1 MSRLWDKG
9 GETDALILRFT
20 VGDDH
25 IHDNRLV
32 ASDIKASSAH
42 VSMLENQGLIDS
54 LDLELILDGL
64 AQVGQS
70 HAKGEWVISVD
81 EEDAHTAIENRLTD
95 LIGPAGKKVHLA
107 RSRNDQVLAALRLY
121 MREEVDAIAA
131 SASAVVDALSVLA
144 SEQGDIIIPGYTHT
158 QQAMPSSV
166 KMWADGFASELK
178 DDIDGLN
185 RSRAR
190 MDKNPLG
197 SVAGYGAGSLE
208 IDREMTTRLLQFRET
223 HDPVTSVQLSRGKAE
238 ATMVF
243 ELAMLATDL
252 GRLAADIVL
261 FYSSEFGFVE
271 LSESITT
278 GSSVMPQK
286 RNPDIFEL
294 VRARSAQ
301 MQTWLAEILIIST
314 KLTSG
319 YHRDLQLIKEP
330 LFRAI
335 DMSHLLCE
343 VMAHGISQVR
353 FIADRIKI
361 DPAIYAAEM
370 AYRLVVEESI
380 SFRDAYRRIAS
391 EKSWKED

>member
-1 MSRLWDKG
+1 
-9 GETDALILRFT
+9 
-20 VGDDH
+20 
-25 IHDNRLV
+25 
-32 ASDIKASSAH
+32 
-42 VSMLENQGLIDS
+42 
-54 LDLELILDGL
+54 
-64 AQVGQS
+64 
-70 HAKGEWVISVD
+70 
-81 EEDAHTAIENRLTD
+81 
-95 LIGPAGKKVHLA
+95 
-107 RSRNDQVLAALRLY
+107 
-121 MREEVDAIAA
+121 
-131 SASAVVDALSVLA
+131 
-144 SEQGDIIIPGYTHT
+144 
-158 QQAMPSSV
+158 
-166 KMWADGFASELK
+166 
-178 DDIDGLN
+178 
-185 RSRAR
+185 
-190 MDKNPLG
+190 
-197 SVAGYGAGSLE
+197 
-208 IDREMTTRLLQFRET
+208 MTTRLLQFRET